1 MPTAKQRVEAAEQ
14 RLFHRYGLDVTTHEV
29 TVSQP
34 PLPMRVLEVPGDRG
48 VPLLFLH
55 GVGEV
60 SSQWAPLWAQLE
72 DRRCIGVDL
81 PGFGLSAEVD
91 FHRVDLR
98 PFGVATVRAVLDAF
112 ELDSAVLVGNSLGGA
127 CAVWT
132 ALDAPQRVS
141 ALALLGSPDPAVPG
155 SRVSLPLAAMG
166 VPVVNRFVLSLPVPP
181 LAVNR
186 AMYKLNLGSEAIEH
200 SPSEIVEVAHHA
212 MDRPTFAGSMSSYME
227 RVFHFRRPKQ
237 EFVLSTEELAKLS
250 VPTLIVWGDHD
261 AFGPVRVARR
271 LAGRLPDAVLEE
283 VEGGHNPWLDRPD
296 VCAERLASF
305 LAAHD
310 L

>member
-1 MPTAKQRVEAAEQ
+1 MPTAKQRVEVTEQ

-29 TVSQP
+29 TVSRP
-34 PLPMRVLEVPGDRG
+34 PLPMRVLEVSGDQG
-48 VPLLFLH
+48 APLVFLH

-60 SSQWAPLWAQLE
+60 SSQWAPLWAELE
-72 DRRCIGVDL
+72 GRRCIGVDL

-98 PFGVATVRAVLDAF
+98 PFGAASVQAVLDTF
-112 ELDSAVLVGNSLGGA
+112 ELDAAVLVGNSLGGA
-127 CAVWT
+127 FAVWT
-132 ALDAPQRVS
+132 ALDTPERVS
-141 ALALLGSPDPAVPG
+141 GLALLGSPDPAIPG

-166 VPVVNRFVLSLPVPP
+166 VPGVNRFVLNLPVPP

-186 AMYKLNLGSEAIEH
+186 AMYKLNLGSDAIDH

-227 RVFHFRRPKQ
+227 RVFHFRRPKE
-237 EFVLSTEELAKLS
+237 EFVLSSEELERLS
-250 VPTLIVWGDHD
+250 VPTLVVWGDHD

-271 LAGRLPDAVLEE
+271 LVGRLPDAVLLE
-283 VEGGHNPWLDRPD
+283 VEGGHNPWLDRPER
-296 VCAERLASF
+296 CADGLASF